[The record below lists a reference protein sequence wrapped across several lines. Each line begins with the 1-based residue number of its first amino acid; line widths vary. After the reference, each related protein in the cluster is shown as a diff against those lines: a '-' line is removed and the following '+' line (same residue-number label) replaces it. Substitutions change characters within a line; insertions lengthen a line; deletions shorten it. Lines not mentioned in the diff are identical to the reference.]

1 MNDNLGT
8 GHKVLKREIVV
19 TADGSTSLKIPELDE
34 MYHSKKG
41 AVQESQF
48 VYIDN
53 GMSLI
58 KKPKIDIL
66 EIGMGTGLNVALTI
80 KQGSANNVSIHYD
93 TLEPYPLTKA
103 EQLSL
108 NYEEILG
115 FPVGMMS
122 QIHNSNTDNQI
133 NADFN
138 LSVYAQKLE
147 DWEANQLYDVIYFDA
162 FAPNKQKGPWVLSN
176 LKKLYACLKAG
187 GVLTTYC
194 AQGQFKRDLKS
205 IGFEVTNP
213 PGPMGKREITVAY
226 K

>member
-8 GHKVLKREIVV
+8 EHKVLKREIVV

-41 AVQESQF
+41 AIQESQF
-48 VYIDN
+48 VYIDH

-80 KQGSANNVSIHYD
+80 KQSSANSISIHYD
-93 TLEPYPLTKA
+93 TLEPYPLSTA
-103 EQLSL
+103 EQLAL

-115 FPVGMMS
+115 LPVGMMG
-122 QIHNSNTDNQI
+122 QIHHSKTDNQI

-147 DWEANQLYDVIYFDA
+147 DWQANRLYDVIYFDA